1 LYKHNYIFTANV
13 ANIKAPYKNRK
24 KIMGVLCQR
33 AGVKYFRYH
42 AMRHLT
48 ASVLDTMGIPIGTIQ
63 RILGHQNRKTTEI
76 YLHSVGDAE
85 RKAMDRLQEVDA
97 FSKVE
102 SVLVDLL
109 VNMGSAFHNR
119 KVDRPPFDVLKAEIK
134 KMGYSAV
141 GRKYGVNDNVVRKW
155 LKAYDQQKS

>member
-1 LYKHNYIFTANV
+1 
-13 ANIKAPYKNRK
+13 
-24 KIMGVLCQR
+24 
-33 AGVKYFRYH
+33 
-42 AMRHLT
+42 
-48 ASVLDTMGIPIGTIQ
+48 
-63 RILGHQNRKTTEI
+63 
-76 YLHSVGDAE
+76 LHSVGDAE

>member
-119 KVDRPPFDVLKAEIK
+119 KVDRPPFDVLRRPKSTKWGIRRLAEN
-134 KMGYSAV
+134 MGSATTSSES
-141 GRKYGVNDNVVRKW
+141 G
-155 LKAYDQQKS
+155 